1 MLLSEILEPECIKVP
16 LTAGDKEQAV
26 YELVDLLYERGR
38 VGDGEALKR
47 AVWARESTRSTGI
60 GHGLAIPHGK
70 SNACD
75 RLVMAIGKP
84 QQPIDFGALDNRP
97 VQVIFLVA
105 GPPEQT
111 GPHIQALARISRLMT
126 DEAFRTALL
135 KADDSQAIYDR
146 ILQQE
151 RVAAQ

>member
-84 QQPIDFGALDNRP
+84 QQPIDFGAIDNRP